1 VIIRSGRLT
10 IAAVLLSTGQSA
22 TASSLVLHTL
32 TLEHSRLG
40 HRIAVIDGCTVLYC
54 TLLCSIERRSGG
66 WTPAS
71 AYLTLADF
79 ELHCPGP
86 LPEHLQC
93 TDGVCSDT
101 FTSDRHRS
109 AAVDAV

>member
-40 HRIAVIDGCTVLYC
+40 HRIAVIDGCTVL
-54 TLLCSIERRSGG
+54 S
-66 WTPAS
+66 S
-71 AYLTLADF
+71 APSSVEAAA
-79 ELHCPGP
+79 GP
-86 LPEHLQC
+86 LHQPTLP
-93 TDGVCSDT
+93 
-101 FTSDRHRS
+101 
-109 AAVDAV
+109 